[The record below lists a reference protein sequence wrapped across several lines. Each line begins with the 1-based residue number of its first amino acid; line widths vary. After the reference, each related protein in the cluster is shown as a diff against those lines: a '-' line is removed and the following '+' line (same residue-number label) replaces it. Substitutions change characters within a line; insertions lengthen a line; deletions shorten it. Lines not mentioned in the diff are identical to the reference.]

1 MQRPDRIRLCGDSMM
16 RFVTSDSLT
25 EDEVRIRTDV
35 FMTEQGFQVE
45 FDDDDAVSKHLV
57 LYEDDVPVAVC
68 RIIPGKDGECHIG
81 RIAVVR
87 EYRGKGIGSVMV
99 TEAEDVARSMGFGE
113 SLLSAHVRAKG
124 FYETLGYEAFGDE
137 YLDEYCPHVMMRKR
151 LRTVT
156 DR

>member
-1 MQRPDRIRLCGDSMM
+1 MFRFETSPVMTPDSAAIR
-16 RFVTSDSLT
+16 RA
-25 EDEVRIRTDV
+25 V
-35 FMTEQGFQVE
+35 FEEEQGFEHE
-45 FDDDDAVSKHLV
+45 FGDAVDGMVHIV
-57 LYEDDVPVAVC
+57 LYDGDVPVAVC

-87 EYRGKGIGSVMV
+87 EYRGRGIGSAVV
-99 TEAEDVARSMGFGE
+99 TEAEDVARSMGFRE
-113 SLLSAHVRAKG
+113 SLLSAQVRAKG

-156 DR
+156 VR

>member
-1 MQRPDRIRLCGDSMM
+1 MLRPM
-16 RFVTSDSLT
+16 VSDSLSD
-25 EDEVRIRTDV
+25 DEVRIRTDV
-35 FMTEQGFQVE
+35 FVEEQGFVVE
-45 FDDDDAVSKHLV
+45 FDDDDAISTHIV
-57 LYEDDVPVAVC
+57 LYDGDVPVAVC

-87 EYRGKGIGSVMV
+87 EYRGRGIGSAVV
-99 TEAEDVARSMGFGE
+99 TEAEDVARSMGFRE
-113 SLLSAHVRAKG
+113 SLLSAQVRAKG

-156 DR
+156 VR